1 MEVNLKLKLKDE
13 EELDSSGSKKE
24 PKISNLSD
32 VRCIVA
38 FLELELLSDGKFTQV
53 SSFYSWRTISSEKGE
68 CGHGAWYI

>member
-24 PKISNLSD
+24 LKIPNVSD
-32 VRCIVA
+32 DRSIVA

-53 SSFYSWRTISSEKGE
+53 SSSNLSSAISPESEFAWTI
-68 CGHGAWYI
+68 